1 MMNAID
7 ADQLR
12 SSKENGYGTAM
23 LIVGP
28 ILWLLFIAGTFGI
41 ALLYVLFGFIGLFIA
56 QQVFKTRVFGD
67 SIMVTDKQFPEINA
81 MVVDYSKKLGLDEV
95 PKTFVMNS
103 GGISNALAARFVT
116 GRFIVLYSGL
126 IDIMDKEMAGMV
138 IGHELGHHA
147 AGHLSPW
154 KSFLRLPA
162 YLVPFL
168 GAAYSRAREFTADR
182 IGATCLDD
190 MAGAKRGLTGLACG
204 SQRLNKHVDSAA
216 FVQQD
221 AFVPPFIGFLV
232 LIFSGYPRLTQRV
245 MALDALFA
253 ERPALASPSFG
264 VARAPAAVR

>member
-1 MMNAID
+1 MSIFPIPVRNSTVQRPVRTQDPI
-7 ADQLR
+7 
-12 SSKENGYGTAM
+12 NPTA
-23 LIVGP
+23 P
-28 ILWLLFIAGTFGI
+28 
-41 ALLYVLFGFIGLFIA
+41 
-56 QQVFKTRVFGD
+56 
-67 SIMVTDKQFPEINA
+67 
-81 MVVDYSKKLGLDEV
+81 
-95 PKTFVMNS
+95 
-103 GGISNALAARFVT
+103 
-116 GRFIVLYSGL
+116 
-126 IDIMDKEMAGMV
+126 
-138 IGHELGHHA
+138 
-147 AGHLSPW
+147 
-154 KSFLRLPA
+154 

-221 AFVPPFIGFLV
+221 EFVPPFIGFLV

-264 VARAPAAVR
+264 VARAQVATR